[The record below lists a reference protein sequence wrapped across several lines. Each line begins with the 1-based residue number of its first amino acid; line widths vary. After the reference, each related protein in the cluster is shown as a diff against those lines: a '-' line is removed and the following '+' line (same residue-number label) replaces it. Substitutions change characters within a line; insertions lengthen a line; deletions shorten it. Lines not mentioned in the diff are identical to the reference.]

1 MISEDLELYIVLIGW
16 VVPILLGL
24 FLLKI
29 KTPETHVQ
37 VNYEKGKTATAVAF
51 LLFGVELLCQWLMRK
66 LEIGNPVLSVS
77 IYLFFFCL
85 ATLMLAFG
93 YCKVLRPN
101 AFNMRQKRIGL
112 LVLSLFAIILVVNY
126 LLPFK
131 KWQVWG
137 LLLCCVTLFL
147 ITCIAIYSCVVVY
160 LRAIKS
166 LRTYYSDVVD
176 GMIRWM
182 PGVGVGILVFLLS
195 APFIIWLPRWVGVY
209 QVVLGTIL
217 FIYTFICVINLSSTY
232 KSLAV
237 ALEENDTAGDH
248 DTAADADAGNGVDK
262 DNTHRSSLS
271 ASLLE
276 VIQGKEERWRSQGGY
291 RTRGIT
297 IEQAAHEMGTNR
309 HYLSRYLNEM
319 KNMTF
324 YEWVAQM
331 RIREAQSIMINER
344 NKTIEQIA
352 GLVGFSSPST
362 FSITFKRIVGIS
374 PNQWRNQQ

>member
-1 MISEDLELYIVLIGW
+1 MISNELELNIVLIGW
-16 VVPILLGL
+16 VVPFLLGL
-24 FLLKI
+24 FLFMI
-29 KTPETHVQ
+29 KTPEARAQAH
-37 VNYEKGKTATAVAF
+37 YEKGKTIVAISF

-66 LEIGNPVLSVS
+66 LEIANPILSVS
-77 IYLFFFCL
+77 IYLYVFCL
-85 ATLMLAFG
+85 VSELLAVG
-93 YCKVLRPN
+93 YCTVLWPG
-101 AFNMRQKRIGL
+101 AFNKRQRRIFL
-112 LVLSLFAIILVVNY
+112 MVLSLFALALVANY
-126 LLPFK
+126 LLPSR
-131 KWQVWG
+131 KWQLWG
-137 LLLCCVTLFL
+137 LLLCCVTLFA
-147 ITCIAIYSCVVVY
+147 ITCNAIYSCIVVY
-160 LRAIKS
+160 RRTVKS
-166 LRTYYSDVVD
+166 LRTYYSDVVE

-182 PGVGVGILVFLLS
+182 PGVGFGILVFLLS
-195 APFIIWLPRWVGVY
+195 APLIIWLPRWVGVY

-217 FIYTFICVINLSSTY
+217 FIYTFICIINFSANY

-237 ALEENDTAGDH
+237 ALDENDPERGQEAVP
-248 DTAADADAGNGVDK
+248 DTSDDDAQANM
-262 DNTHRSSLS
+262 HHSSLS
-271 ASLLE
+271 DSLLE
-276 VIQGKEERWRSQGGY
+276 IIRGKEERWCAQGGY

-331 RIREAQSIMINER
+331 RIREAQSMMIIER

-374 PNQWRNQQ
+374 PNRWRNQQ

>member
-1 MISEDLELYIVLIGW
+1 MISNELELNIVLIGW
-16 VVPILLGL
+16 VVPFLLGL
-24 FLLKI
+24 FLLMI
-29 KTPETHVQ
+29 KTPEARAQAH
-37 VNYEKGKTATAVAF
+37 YEKGKTIVAISF

-66 LEIGNPVLSVS
+66 LEIANPILSVS
-77 IYLFFFCL
+77 IYLYVFCL
-85 ATLMLAFG
+85 VSELLAVG
-93 YCKVLRPN
+93 YCTVLWPG
-101 AFNMRQKRIGL
+101 AFNKRQRRIFL
-112 LVLSLFAIILVVNY
+112 MVLSLFALALVVNY
-126 LLPFK
+126 LLPSR
-131 KWQVWG
+131 KWQLWG
-137 LLLCCVTLFL
+137 LLLCCVLLFL

-217 FIYTFICVINLSSTY
+217 FIYTFICVINFSATY

-248 DTAADADAGNGVDK
+248 DTAAGNGVDK

-276 VIQGKEERWRSQGGY
+276 VIQGKEERWRSQGAY
-291 RTRGIT
+291 RTCGIT

-309 HYLSRYLNEM
+309 HYLSRYLNEV